1 MNETRDKEYSE
12 ERDVREECAD
22 HKRGSCRE
30 PRTERKRT
38 ETEKGRDG
46 SCKELSSVVG
56 NPECDVGEVIQLE
69 SSLAWT
75 FIAPEPVPAYDVQ

>member
-22 HKRGSCRE
+22 HKKGSCRE
-30 PRTERKRT
+30 PRTEGER
-38 ETEKGRDG
+38 ERDG

-56 NPECDVGEVIQLE
+56 NPECDVGEV
-69 SSLAWT
+69 
-75 FIAPEPVPAYDVQ
+75 VQPGVY